1 MTKLE
6 IKARENGPYKFPGT
20 YTYVDETGQTRQTSR
35 GAMALCRCGQSA
47 DKPFCDGT
55 HKKTGFEAPLVF
67 LYLAVDEGEL

>member
-20 YTYVDETGQTRQTSR
+20 YTYIDEKGQIQKTER

-47 DKPFCDGT
+47 SKPFCDGS
-55 HKKTGFEAPLVF
+55 HKAIGFSAPLVF
-67 LYLAVDEGEL
+67 LSLDPDA